1 MQIVFGADLDDG
13 GFPGPLAGGAR
24 NAVLDESWVGFAGL
38 VALLEIRLGLL
49 RLDPPGHSERAA
61 HLARRLRHLATTSTT
76 TTWPWQQ
83 SLEVDPLSTART
95 VLRLKD
101 AMVLAGVDGAVPP
114 SSLPPR
120 LAAVQAAVVDVPPGI
135 PERALAV
142 IAALHDGEQPRI
154 DRIELVDDLA
164 MFPGLVQRL
173 FAALIAAGTVVVP
186 RAVGV
191 ADDPDDASDLARVR
205 RGERTGDLVGDGSL
219 LLLRPDSIDE
229 AAADVALVL
238 SRASEALVVGGDVVL
253 DEALHRRGAATLGLR
268 GGMGT
273 DALLA
278 LLPLVVALDDT
289 SPDPERLFE
298 LLSLPLS
305 PVPRDVA
312 WRVRRALLDTPS
324 ATAAPVLKGV
334 VDGLAA
340 LEQRFANDPT
350 VGADAAAARRT
361 DVSARIAALIPAWA
375 QHLGAQA
382 ASSNTVDVDVGRL
395 RARLLGLQRYLF
407 GRAKQQYGDAERTPF
422 HAAARQIGLCLRLL
436 TALDVTTVSA
446 PQLAR
451 LLDSATDGIRPQP
464 TWPAE
469 VGISRVQRPGAVCGP
484 VDVVVWWGFTRESGR
499 LPPRV
504 LTGFEHD
511 ALVAAGFTPGA
522 LDAMAGRFAEAQ
534 RRPLLC
540 AQRQLILCAPR
551 RGENGRE
558 HHPHPLW
565 DELMA
570 RIPLAERK
578 GALKN
583 LERRGDDGAPAH
595 RRGASERVAVPRAVL
610 PPPRLLHRFAPGG
623 VVPADVTS
631 PSREERLLGCGFNFV
646 LHHRGVSPRA
656 FRLKRGTALE
666 GDVVHAVLG
675 AVLRR
680 KQAGDAVVADTAGDI
695 GRGIYDVVVP
705 TMAGAWTRPGREQV
719 LLRVRERV
727 ARAAQA
733 LVQLLDV
740 NRLEIVAVE
749 TTFEKEWAVAAL
761 GDAPPSSRLLQGT
774 PDLVVDGD
782 DADGKPFRLIIDHKT
797 GADEYRRASLRTG
810 VPVQLLDYALL
821 VADTSRPAR
830 LGYFQLRSGRLLTT
844 MEQLWG
850 TEHIVAE
857 RTPKEGWALLEQ
869 ARRRAFS
876 ELQRGEVQ
884 APGADGSSA
893 LPIVVDS
900 SGLHL
905 APPCAFCR
913 ADVLCG
919 RAFAA
924 GARKR

>member
-13 GFPGPLAGGAR
+13 GFPGPLAAR
-24 NAVLDESWVGFAGL
+24 SAVLDESWVGFAGL

-61 HLARRLRHLATTSTT
+61 HLARRLRQVSSTT
-76 TTWPWQQ
+76 AWPWQQ

-101 AMVLAGVDGAVPP
+101 AMVLAGVDNTVAA

-120 LAAVQAAVVDVPPGI
+120 LAAVQAAVVDIPPGI

-142 IAALHDGEQPRI
+142 IAALNDGEQPRI
-154 DRIELVDDLA
+154 DRIDLVDDLA

-173 FAALIAAGTVVVP
+173 FAALTAAGTVVVA
-186 RAVGV
+186 RNVGV
-191 ADDPDDASDLARVR
+191 ADEIDDTSDLARIR
-205 RGERTGDLVGDGSL
+205 RGERTGELLGDGSL
-219 LLLRPDSIDE
+219 LLLRPDTIDE
-229 AAADVALVL
+229 AAADAALVL
-238 SRASEALVVGGDVVL
+238 SRATDALVVGGDVVL
-253 DEALHRRGAATLGLR
+253 DEALHRRGAPTLGLR

-305 PVPRDVA
+305 PVPRDVS

-324 ATAAPVLKGV
+324 ATAAPVLQGV
-334 VDGLAA
+334 VDGLSA
-340 LEQRFANDPT
+340 LEQRFAADAA
-350 VGADAAAARRT
+350 VGVEAAAARRAE
-361 DVSARIAALIPAWA
+361 VAARIAALIPAWA
-375 QHLGAQA
+375 AHLGAGTSA
-382 ASSNTVDVDVGRL
+382 APTVDVDVARL
-395 RARLLGLQRYLF
+395 RERLLGLQRYLF

-436 TALDVTTVSA
+436 AALDVTTVSA

-469 VGISRVQRPGAVCGP
+469 VGLSRVQRPGAVCGP

-504 LTGFEHD
+504 FSGFEHN
-511 ALVAAGFTPGA
+511 ALVAAGFAPGA
-522 LDAMAGRFAEAQ
+522 LDAVAGRFAEAQ

-540 AQRQLILCAPR
+540 ARRQLILCAPR

-570 RIPLAERK
+570 RIPHAERK

-583 LERRGDDGAPAH
+583 LERRGDDDAPAH
-595 RRGASERVAVPRAVL
+595 RRGASERVSVPRAVL
-610 PPPRLLHRFAPGG
+610 PPPRALHRFTPGS

-646 LHHRGVSPRA
+646 LQHRGVSPRA
-656 FRLKRGTALE
+656 FRLKRGPALE

-680 KQAGDAVVADTAGDI
+680 KQSGEAVTADSAADVA
-695 GRGIYDVVVP
+695 RSIYDVVVP

-749 TTFEKEWAVAAL
+749 TEFEKEWAVPAL
-761 GDAPPSSRLLQGT
+761 ADAPPSSRVLQGT

-797 GADEYRRASLRTG
+797 GADDYRRASLRSG

-844 MEQLWG
+844 MEGLWG

-857 RTPKEGWALLEQ
+857 RTPKEGWGLLEQ
-869 ARRRAFS
+869 ARRRAFAD
-876 ELQRGEVQ
+876 LHRGEVQ
-884 APGADGSSA
+884 APGAEGGTSA
-893 LPIVVDS
+893 VSIVVDG

-913 ADVLCG
+913 ADALCG
-919 RAFAA
+919 RAFAT
-924 GARKR
+924 GGRKR